1 MTEDRGRTKTA
12 GHGVERN
19 RTLHPRG
26 TVTSGRPWVFDR
38 LLLQT
43 PASPVLQAWGL
54 GREQKQPSGTFF
66 CQPVRPVARCRDRMQ
81 RGSWSPA
88 PETQ

>member
-1 MTEDRGRTKTA
+1 MTDDGARTNTA
-12 GHGVERN
+12 GHGVGVN
-19 RTLHPRG
+19 RILHPRG
-26 TVTSGRPWVFDR
+26 AIISGHPWVFDR

-54 GREQKQPSGTFF
+54 GGEQEQPSGTFF
-66 CQPVRPVARCRDRMQ
+66 CQPVCPGARCRDEME